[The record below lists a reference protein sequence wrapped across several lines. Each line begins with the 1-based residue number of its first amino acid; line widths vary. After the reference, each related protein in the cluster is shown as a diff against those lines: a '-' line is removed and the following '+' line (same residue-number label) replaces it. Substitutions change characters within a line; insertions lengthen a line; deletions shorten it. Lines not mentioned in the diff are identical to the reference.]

1 MHIQLGEFFQDMS
14 FLFSP
19 LEDQLIYVL
28 KLLLFLFDILEPLKD
43 LPNLHENIITFA
55 TFSDSSQSKICKR
68 SNILIG
74 MVFRMLSSL
83 MI

>member
-1 MHIQLGEFFQDMS
+1 MHIQLGKFFQDMS

-19 LEDQLIYVL
+19 LENQSIYAL

-43 LPNLHENIITFA
+43 LPNLYENIITFA